1 MDLRDVANDVLGN
14 LQLMDGNLDRI
25 TISGGGDPSCYPE
38 FEDLMDLLGSMGGVP
53 IHIGYTS
60 GKGFDDPALA
70 DRMVEQGLSE
80 VSFTIF
86 SVNPEL
92 RREWMGDQ
100 TPEASLAVLGKLC
113 QKIDVYAAALVIP
126 PGVNDGEELERT
138 CKWLEDRGGAKG
150 LILMRFANR
159 EEQGLILK
167 NGPVVKGQR
176 VQTVSAFRDMVT
188 DINERYNL
196 RINGTP
202 PLWDPTLGSPFAILN
217 EPDLLEKLPRVKKR
231 ASLISG
237 AIAARYVQEVLDAC
251 GNQSWVASP
260 KKEIACLITRD
271 DLKEIDLSTLE
282 KVVIIPGRSFVH
294 EKEAADI
301 LSADGGVRRTIIRG
315 GLTPSPPMRRPPW
328 A

>member
-38 FEDLMDLLGSMGGVP
+38 FEDLMDLLGSMGVP

-138 CKWLEDRGGAKG
+138 CKWLEDRGAKG

-202 PLWDPTLGSPFAILN
+202 LWDPTLGSPFAILN
-217 EPDLLEKLPRVKKR
+217 EPDLLEKLPRVKNGQASSPAPSLPAMCRKCLMPVATSPGWPARKKR
-231 ASLISG
+231 LRVS
-237 AIAARYVQEVLDAC
+237 
-251 GNQSWVASP
+251 SP
-260 KKEIACLITRD
+260 VT
-271 DLKEIDLSTLE
+271 T
-282 KVVIIPGRSFVH
+282 
-294 EKEAADI
+294 
-301 LSADGGVRRTIIRG
+301 
-315 GLTPSPPMRRPPW
+315 
-328 A
+328 